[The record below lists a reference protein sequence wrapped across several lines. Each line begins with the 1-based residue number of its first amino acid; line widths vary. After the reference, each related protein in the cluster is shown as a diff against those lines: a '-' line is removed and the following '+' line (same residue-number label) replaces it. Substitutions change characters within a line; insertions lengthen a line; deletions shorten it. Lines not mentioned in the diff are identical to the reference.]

1 MLSTS
6 NITYIHKHT
15 LTFHVYRKKWKG
27 FAPTVSHLIAIQKE
41 RYLFMQARKYALKM
55 NELSCLDG
63 DF

>member
-6 NITYIHKHT
+6 NITHIHKHA

-27 FAPTVSHLIAIQKE
+27 FAPTVSHLIAIHKE
-41 RYLFMQARKYALKM
+41 RYLFMQARNALKM